1 TEHYAEIIE
10 HLEGRLGT
18 PKLGEIPYM
27 PKAKRQELGKFIQLD
42 HLLEPDTVA

>member
-1 TEHYAEIIE
+1 
-10 HLEGRLGT
+10 
-18 PKLGEIPYM
+18 IPYM